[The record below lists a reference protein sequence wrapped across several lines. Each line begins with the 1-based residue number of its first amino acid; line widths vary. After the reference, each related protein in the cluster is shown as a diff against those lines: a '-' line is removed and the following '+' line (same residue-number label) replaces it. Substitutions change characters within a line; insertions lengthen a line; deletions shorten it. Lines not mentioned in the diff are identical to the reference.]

1 MDTPARFRL
10 RRRNVCDEGENGA
23 GISSASGFGDG
34 ERGKTKAG
42 FRLSG
47 GDMPGVSGL
56 DLGADWLLGGF
67 AVEESIN
74 RGRLRN
80 GVFMLGVDVTGTSG
94 RALGAGV
101 LWVPISHVVVLSLLL
116 SGQSMESAGG
126 FAVPGGEDNIGSIC
140 VWLFRVKG
148 ATPSTRRRLFP
159 SLTGANSASNSA
171 SRVPGVSGS
180 SGGVL
185 SIASSGS
192 SSTSLPPIRAS
203 SICAT
208 SSESSIT
215 SRCRR
220 ARVAFWVAGGLR
232 AASRVEDG
240 PSSSITSR
248 SSSSFCV
255 GFCESRN
262 RGVGAN

>member
-1 MDTPARFRL
+1 M
-10 RRRNVCDEGENGA
+10 
-23 GISSASGFGDG
+23 
-34 ERGKTKAG
+34 
-42 FRLSG
+42 
-47 GDMPGVSGL
+47 SGL

-80 GVFMLGVDVTGTSG
+80 GVFILLGVDVTGTSG

-101 LWVPISHVVVLSLLL
+101 LWVPISHVVVLCLLL
-116 SGQSMESAGG
+116 SGDSRGSAGG
-126 FAVPGGEDNIGSIC
+126 STVPGGEDNIGSTC
-140 VWLFRVKG
+140 VRLLRVKG
-148 ATPSTRRRLFP
+148 VTPSTRRRLFP

-171 SRVPGVSGS
+171 SRIPGGSGS

-192 SSTSLPPIRAS
+192 SSTCLPPIRAS
-203 SICAT
+203 PISAA

-220 ARVAFWVAGGLR
+220 AGVALWVAGGLR
-232 AASRVEDG
+232 ATSRVEDG

-248 SSSSFCV
+248 SSSCFCV
-255 GFCESRN
+255 AFCDSRN